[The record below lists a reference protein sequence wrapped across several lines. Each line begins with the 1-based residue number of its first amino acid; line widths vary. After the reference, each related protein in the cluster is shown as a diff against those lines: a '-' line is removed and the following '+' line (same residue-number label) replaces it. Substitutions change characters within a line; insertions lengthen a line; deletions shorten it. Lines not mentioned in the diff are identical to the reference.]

1 MKFMFLDTFGI
12 GHAIWKLLYDIFVQG
27 PLFIVNGLGDAI
39 TYLSGQKI
47 IDLVFGWNNRS
58 FL

>member
-1 MKFMFLDTFGI
+1 MNFMFLVDTFGI
-12 GHAIWKLLYDIFVQG
+12 GHAIWKLLYDIFVRG

-47 IDLVFGWNNRS
+47 IDLVFGTTRH
-58 FL
+58 FF